1 MGIGITGLSK
11 AKLVPCTGAY
21 DDDDGYDE
29 CAEKHT
35 TVDPP
40 GRGKG
45 KDAVKEGCYVPG
57 PGGRECSLDFSY
69 IAYDG
74 WIRRLSLMA
83 LGVEPREVWAHP
95 RRYRG
100 NPLVELITFPD
111 AGGGVIGPITA
122 ARLYEDFVAFAPRA
136 RRYFATSKP
145 NVFPAARPATRSAG
159 DGSHGKRIGLANLSR
174 LTRALFGS
182 DLAWDEGEDLHWMW
196 DSYRQ
201 FRRALRLAKN
211 DGFVALY

>member
-11 AKLVPCTGAY
+11 AKLVPCTGAG
-21 DDDDGYDE
+21 DDDGYDE

-35 TVDPP
+35 TADAP

-45 KDAVKEGCYVPG
+45 EDAVKVGCYVPG
-57 PGGRECSLDFSY
+57 RGGRQCSLDFNY
-69 IAYDG
+69 AAYDG

-100 NPLVELITFPD
+100 KPFVELIRFPD
-111 AGGGVIGPITA
+111 SGGGVIGPITA
-122 ARLYEDFVAFAPRA
+122 AKLYEDFVAFAPRA
-136 RRYFATSKP
+136 RRYFATSTP
-145 NVFPAARPATRSAG
+145 NVFPPPRPAARSAS
-159 DGSHGKRIGLANLSR
+159 DGSRGKRSGLSNVSR
-174 LTRALFGS
+174 LTQALFGS
-182 DLAWDEGEDLHWMW
+182 NLDWDEGKNLNWMW

-211 DGFVALY
+211 DGFVSFY